1 MEKARIDRIN
11 ELAHL
16 AKTRELT
23 PEELSE
29 RDALRKE
36 YIAEW
41 RRGAEQVL
49 ENTYLVTPD
58 GKKHRLFIGPEKY
71 PADIC
76 SVISA
81 QAFFGNRHI
90 VLDLELQQ
98 KLHIREID
106 SLGKIKNG
114 FCFHK
119 GPVCEI
125 PV

>member
-58 GKKHRLFIGPEKY
+58 GKKHRL
-71 PADIC
+71 
-76 SVISA
+76 
-81 QAFFGNRHI
+81 
-90 VLDLELQQ
+90 Q
-98 KLHIREID
+98 KKNIQEE
-106 SLGKIKNG
+106 GKA
-114 FCFHK
+114 
-119 GPVCEI
+119 
-125 PV
+125 